1 MSVNKCLFCPEII
14 PEGVQV
20 CPRCEQIFKPNA
32 DIINAMFNKFPVE
45 YQGIKYGC
53 ISAFTIRVRASHI
66 YAMKEPFRL
75 QVELMSRNGCVVIA
89 DPNDVKIFPQ

>member
-1 MSVNKCLFCPEII
+1 MNVDKCIICGATI
-14 PEGVQV
+14 PEGRQV
-20 CPRCEQIFKPNA
+20 CPSCEQKFEPNA
-32 DIINAMFNKFPVE
+32 DILNAMYNKFPVE

-89 DPNDVKIFPQ
+89 DPKDVKIILP

>member
-20 CPRCEQIFKPNA
+20 CPSCAQKFEPNA
-32 DIINAMFNKFPVE
+32 DILNAMYNKYPVE

-66 YAMKEPFRL
+66 YAMIEPFRL
-75 QVELMSRNGCVVIA
+75 QVELMSRNGCVTIA
-89 DPNDVKIFPQ
+89 DPKDVKIILP